1 MSKVDRILNKISQ
14 LKIDLKKIQDS
25 CSHKERDIKF
35 LSLNEGVRWVCSKCK
50 LPVGW
55 PTQKELEKWSSK

>member
-25 CSHKERDIKF
+25 CNHTERDIKF
-35 LSLNEGVRWVCSKCK
+35 LNLNEGVRWVCKNCR
-50 LPVGW
+50 LPIGW
-55 PTQKELEKWSSK
+55 PNKEEVKKWSSK